1 MVIFALVPFH
11 ALLTVWLGS
20 VFGHYTAFRLWKE
33 VLLLLSVTGVLYLL
47 ITDNKIRVQTLSRRL
62 VWLILAY
69 IGLTFLWGL
78 FAYVQHDIAPKAI
91 GYAFIINTR
100 FLVFFLV
107 VWAVAIRL
115 SRLRSHWQKLLLW
128 PAVGVVAF
136 GLLQIFVLPTDF
148 MRHLGYGPSTIPIIE
163 TINSNATYVRIASTL
178 RGANPLGAYLIIP
191 ISLLSVLIIRNG
203 RNWKQGIFL
212 VASLVV
218 LFFSFSRSAWIGV
231 ALSILVLLAMS
242 HLAAKT
248 VKIVTLGL
256 AMLIAIAGITAYL
269 LRDNVHF
276 ENLVFHTQDNSQ
288 IKVSSNNARANAIKY
303 GLKDMRDDPLGG
315 GPGYAGP
322 ASYYNNQK
330 TNIAEN
336 YFIQIGQEVGWLGL
350 AMFLLINVG
359 VGYLLWL
366 RRDDPLALS
375 LFASLI
381 GITFI
386 NLLSH
391 AWADDTLAYVW
402 WGMAGLAMAPD
413 TRIKTTAEPVND
425 AKVVPKS
432 QKKHE
437 RKA

>member
-1 MVIFALVPFH
+1 MLIFAFVPFH
-11 ALLTVWLGS
+11 AFLTVWGS
-20 VFGHYTAFRLWKE
+20 SIFGHYTALRLWKE
-33 VLLLLSVTGVLYLL
+33 ALLVLCVLGVLYLL
-47 ITDNKIRVQTLSRRL
+47 ITDNKIRVHTLSRRL

-69 IGLTFLWGL
+69 IALNSVWAFI
-78 FAYVQHDIAPKAI
+78 AYIQHDITAKAI
-91 GYAFIINTR
+91 GYALIINTR
-100 FLVFFLV
+100 FLIFFLV

-128 PAVGVVAF
+128 PAAGVVII

-148 MRHLGYGPSTIPIIE
+148 MRHFGYGEATIPAVE
-163 TINSNATYVRIASTL
+163 TINNNPDYVRIASTL

-203 RNWKQGIFL
+203 RNWRHGLFL
-212 VASLVV
+212 LASIVV
-218 LFFSFSRSAWIGV
+218 LFFSYSRSAWIG
-231 ALSILVLLAMS
+231 AAMSIMVLLVMS
-242 HLAAKT
+242 HLASKT
-248 VKIVTLGL
+248 IKLLAIVLAAVMTISLG
-256 AMLIAIAGITAYL
+256 TAYV

-276 ENLVFHTQDNSQ
+276 ENLVFHTQDNSSIQ
-288 IKVSSNNARANAIKY
+288 VSSNDAREAAIKS
-303 GLKDMRDDPLGG
+303 GLQDMHDDPLGA

-322 ASYYNNQK
+322 ASYYNGQK

-350 AMFLLINVG
+350 AMFMLINVG

-386 NLLSH
+386 NMLSH
-391 AWADDTLAYVW
+391 AWTDDTLAYVW

-413 TRIKTTAEPVND
+413 PRDKNQINSMQINKKS
-425 AKVVPKS
+425 AKNE
-432 QKKHE
+432 KK
-437 RKA
+437 A